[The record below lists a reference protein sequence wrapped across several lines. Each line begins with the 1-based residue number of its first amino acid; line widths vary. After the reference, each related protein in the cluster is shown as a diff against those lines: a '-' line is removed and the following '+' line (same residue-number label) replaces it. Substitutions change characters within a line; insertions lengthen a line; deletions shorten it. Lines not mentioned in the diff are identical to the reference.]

1 MSPAINFF
9 VSAAGAVLFSLYLIF
24 DIDML
29 MHYHSEEDYIIACIS
44 IYMDIMGLFLRILQ
58 ILNELNRS

>member
-1 MSPAINFF
+1 MSPLFNFAM
-9 VSAAGAVLFSLYLIF
+9 SLLGALLFSLYLIF
-24 DIDML
+24 DIDAL

-44 IYMDIMGLFLRILQ
+44 IYMDVMGLFLRILQ